1 MKPFINQFELHFKRL
16 VLRDLKSYIAAL
28 IFPIFFYYLYTRVF
42 AWEMSAEMLKIWQLD
57 YMISMII
64 YGNLITSIQ
73 VISSSLVK
81 DHQDYF
87 DLFVILSPK
96 SKFYY
101 YWMLVL
107 VYFSL
112 NALIFMLISSLAF
125 FLNQVSLPLLSYLV
139 LLVFSLFAS
148 AIFSL
153 LGILLAQLNN
163 SLLVNILT
171 NLLVFPLAILGG
183 LWWPIEIMP
192 GWLQDIGKLLPT
204 YQSAALCRQFIH
216 QGQMSVALLLHLL
229 SWALG
234 LSLLI
239 LVLVKWI
246 PYKEPKTS

>member
-1 MKPFINQFELHFKRL
+1 MNSFISQLVLHFKRL
-16 VLRDLKSYIAAL
+16 VLRDLKSFFAAL

-42 AWEMSAEMLKIWQLD
+42 VWGMSAEMLKIWQLD

-73 VISSSLVK
+73 VISNSLVK

-96 SKFYY
+96 SRFYY
-101 YWMLVL
+101 YWTIVL
-107 VYFSL
+107 VYFSI
-112 NALIFMLISSLAF
+112 NVLIFVVISLLAVV
-125 FLNQVSLPLLSYLV
+125 LNQVSVPILSYLV
-139 LLVFSLFAS
+139 LL
-148 AIFSL
+148 IFSL
-153 LGILLAQLNN
+153 LASVIFSLFGILLAQLNN

-183 LWWPIEIMP
+183 LWWPIEMMP
-192 GWLQDIGKLLPT
+192 SWLQRIGKLLPT
-204 YQSAALCRQFIH
+204 YQSAELCRQFIH
-216 QGQMSVALLLHLL
+216 QGQLSGDFFLALLC
-229 SWALG
+229 WAIV

-239 LVLVKWI
+239 VILVKWI